1 MSSRSVRATIAGVNV
16 ASLSVS
22 LVVSAALAGCA
33 SVRCEAL
40 DIVVDAR
47 EERMRLLNEPRGVRT
62 DEFGRVRR
70 DPPVVLVPSYW
81 IRSRAGAWYE
91 VSESV
96 WRAAEP
102 GRTLAVCR

>member
-1 MSSRSVRATIAGVNV
+1 MNV
-16 ASLSVS
+16 ASSVV
-22 LVVSAALAGCA
+22 LFVAVTALAACA
-33 SVRCEAL
+33 TVRCEPL

-47 EERMRLLNEPRGVRT
+47 EERMRVLSEPRGVRT

-81 IRSRAGAWYE
+81 IRTREGAWHE
-91 VSESV
+91 VSEST

-102 GRTLAVCR
+102 GRTLSVCR